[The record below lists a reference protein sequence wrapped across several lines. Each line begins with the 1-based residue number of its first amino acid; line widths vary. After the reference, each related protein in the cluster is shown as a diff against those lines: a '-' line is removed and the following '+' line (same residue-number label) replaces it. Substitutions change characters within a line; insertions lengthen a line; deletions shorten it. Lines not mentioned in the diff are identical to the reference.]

1 MVSDT
6 FIVLKFDHDESSG
19 RHCVTEARTC
29 AAHNSLKCDY
39 EMKYYLRISVYD
51 G

>member
-1 MVSDT
+1 MVNDT

-19 RHCVTEARTC
+19 RYLVTEARTC
-29 AAHNSLKCDY
+29 AAHISLKCDY
-39 EMKYYLRISVYD
+39 EMKYYLRINVSD